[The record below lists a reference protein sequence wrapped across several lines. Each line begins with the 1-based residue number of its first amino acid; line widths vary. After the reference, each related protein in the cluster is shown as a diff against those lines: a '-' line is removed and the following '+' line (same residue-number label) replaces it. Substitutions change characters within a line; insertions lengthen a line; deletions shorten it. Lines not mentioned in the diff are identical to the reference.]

1 MNAQTN
7 TQDETRARWMSI
19 LAKSDFSDF
28 ESLVEPPIEP
38 GRPFAARDGHGHGA
52 RQDRR
57 RCAVQFGRDDGHT
70 LCDPLAQG
78 PTGFGY
84 VAGRNTK
91 HAELAAVVDAMMQIS
106 SSRRTLEQSLI
117 MPPELCASAR
127 REKRA
132 ERPPRRKS
140 TSSLW
145 SGERTDEHAS
155 PRA

>member
-28 ESLVEPPIEP
+28 ESLWSNLPSKPTWTTIR
-38 GRPFAARDGHGHGA
+38 RPETGMVMVRGKTGGGGA
-52 RQDRR
+52 PFNLGEMTVT
-57 RCAVQFGRDDGHT
+57 RCVIRLD
-70 LCDPLAQG
+70 QG

-117 MPPELCASAR
+117 MPLELCASAR
-127 REKRA
+127 REKRS
-132 ERPPRRKS
+132 RKAAS
-140 TSSLW
+140 TQVDFFTLVR
-145 SGERTDEHAS
+145 GE
-155 PRA
+155 